1 MRNGAIRFYKSK
13 QWQRVSRLYMTQQNY
28 ICERCGG
35 AAVICHHRKYITPA
49 NLNDPAITLNLDNLE
64 ALCQEC
70 HNKEHFQKYTKAIF
84 DGRGEMVG
92 AKESAELE
100 EYKKAIEAL
109 QRKLLTSQEGDEK
122 NNC

>member
-1 MRNGAIRFYKSK
+1 MRNGARSFYKSK
-13 QWQRVSRLYMTQQNY
+13 RWQRISRLYMTQRNY

-49 NLNDPAITLNLDNLE
+49 NLNDPAVTLNLDNLE

-84 DGRGEMVG
+84 DGSGEMVG

-109 QRKLLTSQEGDEK
+109 QKKMLTSHE
-122 NNC
+122 